1 MSPLDHLTLRIETHL
16 AAIYGEGDH
25 SPLVGRLID
34 TMRLKEHFF
43 EPVPFINHWS
53 EKDVALITYGD
64 SIVPTEGTP
73 LKELA
78 SFVRE
83 RLGDSISI
91 VHVLPYFPWTSDD
104 GFAISDYNQV
114 SSDLGD
120 WSDLENLSQ
129 DYRIMSDLVVNH
141 CSTSHEWFQ
150 QFEKDEEPGS
160 RFFFGSITI

>member
-64 SIVPTEGTP
+64 SIVPTDGTP

-114 SSDLGD
+114 SSD
-120 WSDLENLSQ
+120 
-129 DYRIMSDLVVNH
+129 
-141 CSTSHEWFQ
+141 
-150 QFEKDEEPGS
+150 
-160 RFFFGSITI
+160 